1 MGQEIVTK
9 EEPEAAHLRGVLRQV
24 IGILDRASRT
34 DSHAISIDKAKQRLY
49 EVCAAAL
56 ARPWTNGAAIDELT
70 AKISVLET
78 KLVDQDVDRKL
89 FQERAVEVLTLR
101 QSLASLAQER
111 DALRATLASQIGQ
124 TRSTGTGG
132 AGAAILTEIADQLA
146 FLVEYQVPPKPDKAA
161 RWQVELR
168 ALAQALANPEGEPDD
183 EWSPQ
188 TPNH

>member
-1 MGQEIVTK
+1 MGQEIATK
-9 EEPEAAHLRGVLRQV
+9 EEPEAAHLRGVLRQ
-24 IGILDRASRT
+24 IQGILDRATRN
-34 DSHAISIDKAKQRLY
+34 DSHTITVDRAKQLIY
-49 EVCAAAL
+49 EACAKAL

-70 AKISVLET
+70 SKIAVLET

-101 QSLASLAQER
+101 QSLHSLAQER

-124 TRSTGTGG
+124 ARSAGTGG

-146 FLVEYQVPPKPDKAA
+146 FLVEYQVPPKPEKAA

-168 ALAQALANPEGEPDD
+168 ALAQALSNPDGGPTEVTSRRE
-183 EWSPQ
+183 
-188 TPNH
+188 